1 MLIARGAVEFQ
12 ARAPSR
18 TKPCSEIG
26 LRVHVNG
33 FSVLA
38 ACNRFSHRGVNCA
51 ERLAIQCLMKRITGT
66 PQLER
71 LCLFIAWALYAAPT
85 LAIFTWSLR
94 VRPLRT
100 TVAILMTFIF
110 TACLVAALTRSWR
123 RFFLWQFPICLLGV
137 AFVTYTIA
145 FGMPPGTTLASI
157 LAGASWEELEG
168 FIDMPQARWLAM
180 LLASWSLCY
189 LVSASISPTR
199 PILIVKALFLRC
211 MLGVILVP
219 AAVYAASNPAE
230 LIDGIALEPFVGSVM
245 FIWGDIPRVGAEIRD
260 AGSHKIP
267 YGARRSGGEEVH
279 ILVIGESAR
288 RDSWSAYG
296 YSRPTPPYL
305 DSLKNEAIFLHN
317 AIADANLT
325 NWSVPI
331 MLTGIAPGVFVRGK
345 VTGNIFDL
353 AKESGYSAVLLAN
366 QDPTIEASAG
376 VDAALVESPLDFSGH
391 WNAPHTLDEQLL
403 PAYRR
408 KMARSGEARFI
419 GIHVMGSHWEYFNR
433 YPEKFRHFGSSSQ
446 LGALSIVSL
455 VRSNSESAIVDAY
468 DNSVLYTD
476 WFLQQIIERARGLTV
491 PATVT
496 FFPDHGEELQLLDGR
511 VGHGLP
517 TYTPHAFEIPAFVW
531 ANDAYRKLHP
541 DIIAAL
547 KCNAAKEIRTHNVF
561 YTVADIMGIKWP
573 GAPKG
578 MSFASDDF
586 VADTTYK
593 HIAGGVLVVRPPGLA
608 ASNVLATKLAS
619 AQ

>member
-1 MLIARGAVEFQ
+1 
-12 ARAPSR
+12 
-18 TKPCSEIG
+18 
-26 LRVHVNG
+26 
-33 FSVLA
+33 
-38 ACNRFSHRGVNCA
+38 
-51 ERLAIQCLMKRITGT
+51 MKRITGT
-66 PQLER
+66 PRLER
-71 LCLFIAWALYAAPT
+71 LCLYVAWALYAAPT
-85 LAIFTWSLR
+85 LAILAWSLR

-100 TVAILMTFIF
+100 MVAILMTFVF
-110 TACLVAALTRSWR
+110 TAGLIAALTRSWR
-123 RFFLWQFPICLLGV
+123 RFFLYQFPICLLGV
-137 AFVTYTIA
+137 AFATYTIA
-145 FGMPPGTTLASI
+145 FGIPPGNTLASI

-168 FIDMPQARWLAM
+168 FIDMPQARWLIM
-180 LLASWSLCY
+180 LLAAWSVCY

-199 PILIVKALFLRC
+199 PILIVRGILLRC
-211 MLGVILVP
+211 IIGVPLVL
-219 AAVYAASNPAE
+219 VTIYAASNPAE
-230 LIDGIALEPFVGSVM
+230 LIDGIALDPIVGSVM
-245 FIWGDIPRVGAEIRD
+245 FMGGDIPRVGAELRD

-267 YGARRSGGEEVH
+267 YRARRSGGEEVH
-279 ILVIGESAR
+279 VLVIGESAR
-288 RDSWSAYG
+288 RASWSAYG
-296 YSRPTPPYL
+296 YSRPTTPYL
-305 DSLKNEAIFLHN
+305 DSLKNEAIFLQN

-331 MLTGIAPGVFVRGK
+331 MLTGIAPGVFERGK

-376 VDAALVESPLDFSGH
+376 VDAALVESPVDFSGH

-408 KMARSGEARFI
+408 KLARSGEARFI
-419 GIHVMGSHWEYFNR
+419 GIHMMGSHWEYFNR
-433 YPEKFRHFGSSSQ
+433 YPKNFQHFGSSRQ

-455 VRSNSESAIVDAY
+455 IRSNSESAVVDAY

-476 WFLQQIIERARGLTV
+476 WFLQQIIEQARALTV

-496 FFPDHGEELQLLDGR
+496 FFPDHGEELQFLDGR

-547 KCNAAKEIRTHNVF
+547 KSNATKEIRTHNVF

-573 GAPKG
+573 GAPKS
-578 MSFASDDF
+578 MSFASDGF
-586 VADTTYK
+586 VADTTNK
-593 HIAGGVLVVRPPGLA
+593 HIAGGVLVVRPAGRA
-608 ASNVLATKLAS
+608 ASNVVANELAS
-619 AQ
+619 AP